1 MPELKNTFTA
11 GKMNKDLDE
20 RIIPSTE
27 YREALNIGVATSE
40 NSDVGAAQNILGN
53 VRLTCAIQGPNQKYL
68 ESSRHITST
77 ADPLTDQI
85 YRFINT
91 SGDLPT
97 SDPSNVWM
105 DRIIEFDT
113 TAPLA
118 EPCSSFEEG
127 ILVANKE
134 KAVLIDIWKV
144 KSTVISS
151 SEECDGGNTTLV
163 VGPENVFQI
172 RHGMLVHGAGINE
185 SDEVYVV
192 STEIVSINQIKLNLN
207 KALNSSIS
215 GVITLEA
222 DRVLNFSP
230 DRHITGVNVLD
241 GMIFWTDN
249 YSEPKKINIERSK
262 AGSVVTRGSADLNYS
277 FQDFDQHTRLIVNE
291 INPTICTK
299 ESPNPCDDGPDSSKL
314 GCTDQLAFNYDG
326 NATMDDGSCCYVSG
340 CMDPLYVQ
348 FDPSACVS
356 NPADCIDLIV
366 DPSTSPCDNLPLEGI
381 YSGNVNVH
389 QYPGDYVSKT
399 QTNHSPLTHDPA
411 IWNLDL
417 RSAKFQ
423 FLGGSTTSGFRHDV
437 RYIAVGK
444 TNTYGGRMCRYMPNA
459 SATHHPSDNTYLY
472 PPEYSDTA
480 VLPTSKSGNHF
491 TGGLSH
497 PSGFEESV
505 TFFCYQDLLTWYLSL
520 PSHPSFIPDN
530 SYLASP
536 PYQSWHDSQIALS
549 TPPGIFDL
557 NAIIASIQSDMLMVY
572 TDSELC

>member
-40 NSDVGAAQNILGN
+40 DSDVGAAQNILGN
-53 VRLTCAIQGPNQKYL
+53 VKLTCAIQGPNQKYL

-91 SGDLPT
+91 SGDLPAD
-97 SDPSNVWM
+97 DPSNVWM

-144 KSTVISS
+144 KCTVISS
-151 SEECDGGNTTLV
+151 SEECADGNTTLV

-207 KALNSSIS
+207 KTLNSSIS

-230 DRHITGVNVLD
+230 DRYITGVNVLD

-262 AGSVVTRGSADLNYS
+262 AGSVVTRSVADLKYS

-299 ESPNPCDDGPDSSKL
+299 ESPNPCDDGPDVSKF
-314 GCTDQLAFNYDG
+314 GCTDPLALNYDG
-326 NATMDDGSCCYVSG
+326 SATTNDGSCCYISG

-366 DPSTSPCDNLPLEGI
+366 DPSTGPCDNLPLEGV

-389 QYPGDYVSKT
+389 EYPGDYVSKT
-399 QTNHSPLTHDPA
+399 QVNHSPLTYDPA
-411 IWNLDL
+411 IWNVDL

-444 TNTYGGRMCRYMPNA
+444 TNTYGGRMCRNSNTNPLIF
-459 SATHHPSDNTYLY
+459 HPSDNNYLY

-480 VLPTSKSGNHF
+480 VLPTLKSGRHF
-491 TGGLSH
+491 TGSLSH

-520 PSHPSFIPDN
+520 LPDSQFIPDN
-530 SYLASP
+530 SYLANP
-536 PYQSWHDSQIALS
+536 PYQSYYDNAVAL
-549 TPPGIFDL
+549 GGVFDL
-557 NAIIASIQSDMLMVY
+557 NGIISTVQSDVLIVY